1 VHGRGVLIT
10 STKKALIL
18 VEELTPFG
26 LEVEQERW
34 QD

>member
-1 VHGRGVLIT
+1 MHGRGVLIT

-18 VEELTPFG
+18 VEKLLPFG